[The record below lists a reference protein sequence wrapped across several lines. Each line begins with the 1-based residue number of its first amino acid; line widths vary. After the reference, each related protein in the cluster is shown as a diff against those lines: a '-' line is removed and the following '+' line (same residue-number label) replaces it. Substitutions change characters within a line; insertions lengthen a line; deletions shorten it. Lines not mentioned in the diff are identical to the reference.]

1 MNIPLVTSLI
11 GLMGTAFLAGFT
23 YWSTKRRE
31 RDAEWR
37 KEKLVYYKAFIESLS
52 GIVRGDETPEGHKIY
67 AKTTNNLLLFAP
79 QSVIK
84 AVNAFRD
91 EIAISNPTPSRERFH
106 ALLTDLVLAIRK
118 DVGVRPFDDPATFQ
132 AVLWTSGV
140 VNKPDDSSVGPQP
153 EHSC

>member
-1 MNIPLVTSLI
+1 MSAAVATSLI
-11 GLMGTAFLAGFT
+11 GLIGSLLLAAFT
-23 YWSTKRRE
+23 YGSTKRRE

-52 GIVRGDETPEGHKIY
+52 GIVEGDETPEGHKLY

-84 AVNAFRD
+84 ALNAYRS
-91 EIAISNPTPSRERFH
+91 ETSVSNPNRSRETH
-106 ALLTDLVLAIRK
+106 DTLLTKLLIMIRK
-118 DVGVRPFDDPATFQ
+118 DVGVRPADDATTFR

-140 VNKPDDSSVGPQP
+140 GRK
-153 EHSC
+153 

>member
-1 MNIPLVTSLI
+1 MSIALATSLI
-11 GLMGTAFLAGFT
+11 GLMSTVFLTGLT
-23 YWSTKRRE
+23 YWLTKRRE

-52 GIVRGDETPEGHKIY
+52 GIVRGDETPEGHKLY

-91 EIAISNPTPSRERFH
+91 ETATSNPNPSLEKFH
-106 ALLTDLVLAIRK
+106 ILLTNLVLAIRR
-118 DVGVRPFDDPATFQ
+118 DVGVRPVDDPATFR
-132 AVLWTSGV
+132 AVLWTSGIGH
-140 VNKPDDSSVGPQP
+140 KES
-153 EHSC
+153 

>member
-1 MNIPLVTSLI
+1 MSIALATSLI
-11 GLMGTAFLAGFT
+11 GLMGTVILTGFT
-23 YWSTKRRE
+23 YWLTKRRE

-52 GIVRGDETPEGHKIY
+52 GIVRGDETPEGHKLY

-91 EIAISNPTPSRERFH
+91 ETAASNPNPSREKFH
-106 ALLTDLVLAIRK
+106 VLLTNLVLAIRR
-118 DVGVRPFDDPATFQ
+118 DVGVRPIDDPATFQ

-140 VNKPDDSSVGPQP
+140 GQKES
-153 EHSC
+153 